1 MCKIFSCIKI
11 SVMLSNTNNIIE
23 KMVYQMGKSGS
34 IEDRKKNVKKST
46 RNSKKSVSSS
56 KKLFFQKNIVYSL
69 KKNLVKKNLNEY
81 YNKYLNKEKQYE
93 SADLI

>member
-34 IEDRKKNVKKST
+34 IEDERKT
-46 RNSKKSVSSS
+46 
-56 KKLFFQKNIVYSL
+56 L
-69 KKNLVKKNLNEY
+69 KKY
-81 YNKYLNKEKQYE
+81 
-93 SADLI
+93 